1 MPTPM
6 GRKHTTLGKVLHWG
20 FLVLYAYGIF
30 KQIDDLSELEDT
42 ALLLFE
48 IAFATLFLVIVILRY
63 AYMRRF
69 ETFQGAT
76 VPVSAVHK
84 KSARAIHVAMYL
96 CLALLPLTGLAIAA
110 LYTQGVGE
118 EALAMDAMISLHGL
132 CPHRD
137 SCAGSIVFPR
147 KRRRRLDVH
156 GSGLHRNRAEREP
169 LRSQTHCDGA
179 QGGRQ
184 SRGVH
189 RFSKE
194 VNFTKRP

>member
-1 MPTPM
+1 MPRPM

-30 KQIDDLSELEDT
+30 KQIDDLSELDDT

-63 AYMRRF
+63 AYMRQF

-110 LYTQGVGE
+110 LYTRGVGE
-118 EALAMDAMISLHGL
+118 EALAMDVAIGLHGL
-132 CPHRD
+132 SAD
-137 SCAGSIVFPR
+137 LSYVLIVIHVVAALYSRVKGEGVWTSMVPVFTETGPSENRYVAKLNAMENKAVSKVEAFIASR
-147 KRRRRLDVH
+147 K
-156 GSGLHRNRAEREP
+156 
-169 LRSQTHCDGA
+169 
-179 QGGRQ
+179 
-184 SRGVH
+184 
-189 RFSKE
+189 K
-194 VNFTKRP
+194 

>member
-1 MPTPM
+1 M

-30 KQIDDLSELEDT
+30 KQIDDLSELDDT

-48 IAFATLFLVIVILRY
+48 ITFATLFLVIVILRY

-118 EALAMDAMISLHGL
+118 EALAMDVAISLHGL
-132 CPHRD
+132 SAD
-137 SCAGSIVFPR
+137 LSYVLIVIHVVAALYSRVKGEGVWTSMVPVFTETGPSENRYVAKLSAMEHKAVSKVEALVASR
-147 KRRRRLDVH
+147 K
-156 GSGLHRNRAEREP
+156 
-169 LRSQTHCDGA
+169 
-179 QGGRQ
+179 
-184 SRGVH
+184 
-189 RFSKE
+189 K
-194 VNFTKRP
+194 

>member
-1 MPTPM
+1 M
-6 GRKHTTLGKVLHWG
+6 GTKHTTLGKVLHWG

-96 CLALLPLTGLAIAA
+96 CLALLPITGLAIAA

-118 EALAMDAMISLHGL
+118 EALAMDVAIGLHGL
-132 CPHRD
+132 SAD
-137 SCAGSIVFPR
+137 LSYVLIVIHVLAALYSRVKGEGVWTSMVPVFTETGPSENPYVAKLTAMEHKVVNKVEAFVASR
-147 KRRRRLDVH
+147 K
-156 GSGLHRNRAEREP
+156 
-169 LRSQTHCDGA
+169 
-179 QGGRQ
+179 
-184 SRGVH
+184 
-189 RFSKE
+189 K
-194 VNFTKRP
+194 

>member
-1 MPTPM
+1 M
-6 GRKHTTLGKVLHWG
+6 GTKHTTLGKVLHWG

-96 CLALLPLTGLAIAA
+96 CLALLPITGLAIAD

-118 EALAMDAMISLHGL
+118 EALAMDVAIGLHGL
-132 CPHRD
+132 SAD
-137 SCAGSIVFPR
+137 LSYVLIVIHVLAALYSRVKGEGVWTSMVPVFTETGPSENPYVAKLTAMEHKVVNKVEAFVASR
-147 KRRRRLDVH
+147 K
-156 GSGLHRNRAEREP
+156 
-169 LRSQTHCDGA
+169 
-179 QGGRQ
+179 
-184 SRGVH
+184 
-189 RFSKE
+189 K
-194 VNFTKRP
+194 

>member
-1 MPTPM
+1 M
-6 GRKHTTLGKVLHWG
+6 GTKHTTLGKVLHWG

-84 KSARAIHVAMYL
+84 KSARAIHIAMYL
-96 CLALLPLTGLAIAA
+96 CLALLPITGLAIAA

-118 EALAMDAMISLHGL
+118 EALAMDVAIGLHGL
-132 CPHRD
+132 SAD
-137 SCAGSIVFPR
+137 LSYVLIVIHVLAALYSRVKGEGVWTSMVPVFTETGPSENPYVAKLTAVEHKVVSKVEAFVASR
-147 KRRRRLDVH
+147 K
-156 GSGLHRNRAEREP
+156 
-169 LRSQTHCDGA
+169 
-179 QGGRQ
+179 
-184 SRGVH
+184 
-189 RFSKE
+189 K
-194 VNFTKRP
+194 

>member
-1 MPTPM
+1 MPRPM

-30 KQIDDLSELEDT
+30 KQIDDLSELDDT

-118 EALAMDAMISLHGL
+118 EALAMDVAIGLHGL
-132 CPHRD
+132 SAD
-137 SCAGSIVFPR
+137 LSYVLIVIHVLAALYSRVKGEGVWTSMVPVFTETGPSENRYVAKLTAMEHKAVSKVEAFIASR
-147 KRRRRLDVH
+147 K
-156 GSGLHRNRAEREP
+156 
-169 LRSQTHCDGA
+169 
-179 QGGRQ
+179 
-184 SRGVH
+184 
-189 RFSKE
+189 K
-194 VNFTKRP
+194 

>member
-1 MPTPM
+1 M

-30 KQIDDLSELEDT
+30 KQIDDLSELDDT

-63 AYMRRF
+63 AYMRQF

-96 CLALLPLTGLAIAA
+96 CLALLPLAGLAFAA

-118 EALAMDAMISLHGL
+118 EALAMDVAIGLHGL
-132 CPHRD
+132 SAD
-137 SCAGSIVFPR
+137 LSYVLIVIHVLAALYSRVKGEGVWTSMVPVFTETGPSENRYVAKLTAMEHKAVSKVEAFIASR
-147 KRRRRLDVH
+147 K
-156 GSGLHRNRAEREP
+156 
-169 LRSQTHCDGA
+169 
-179 QGGRQ
+179 
-184 SRGVH
+184 
-189 RFSKE
+189 K
-194 VNFTKRP
+194 

>member
-1 MPTPM
+1 M
-6 GRKHTTLGKVLHWG
+6 GTKHTTLGKVLHWG

-84 KSARAIHVAMYL
+84 KSARTIHVAMYL
-96 CLALLPLTGLAIAA
+96 CLALLPITGLAIAA

-118 EALAMDAMISLHGL
+118 EALAMDVAIGLHGL
-132 CPHRD
+132 SAD
-137 SCAGSIVFPR
+137 LSYVLIVIHVLAALYSRVKGEGVWTSMVPVFTETGPSENPYVAKLTAMEHKVVNKVEAFVASR
-147 KRRRRLDVH
+147 K
-156 GSGLHRNRAEREP
+156 
-169 LRSQTHCDGA
+169 
-179 QGGRQ
+179 
-184 SRGVH
+184 
-189 RFSKE
+189 K
-194 VNFTKRP
+194 

>member
-1 MPTPM
+1 M

-30 KQIDDLSELEDT
+30 KQIDDLSELDDT

-48 IAFATLFLVIVILRY
+48 ITFATLFLVIVILRY

-118 EALAMDAMISLHGL
+118 EALAMDVAISLHGL
-132 CPHRD
+132 SAD
-137 SCAGSIVFPR
+137 LSYVLIVIHVAAALYSRVKGEGVWTSMVPVFTETGPSENRYVAKLTAMEHKAVSKVEAFITSR
-147 KRRRRLDVH
+147 K
-156 GSGLHRNRAEREP
+156 
-169 LRSQTHCDGA
+169 
-179 QGGRQ
+179 
-184 SRGVH
+184 
-189 RFSKE
+189 K
-194 VNFTKRP
+194 

>member
-1 MPTPM
+1 M

-30 KQIDDLSELEDT
+30 KQIDDLSELDDT

-63 AYMRRF
+63 AYMRQF

-118 EALAMDAMISLHGL
+118 EALAMDVAIGLHGL
-132 CPHRD
+132 SAD
-137 SCAGSIVFPR
+137 LSYVLIVIHVLAALYSRVKGEGVWTSMVPVFTETGPSENRYVAKLTAMEHKAVSKVEAFIASR
-147 KRRRRLDVH
+147 K
-156 GSGLHRNRAEREP
+156 
-169 LRSQTHCDGA
+169 
-179 QGGRQ
+179 
-184 SRGVH
+184 
-189 RFSKE
+189 K
-194 VNFTKRP
+194 

>member
-1 MPTPM
+1 M
-6 GRKHTTLGKVLHWG
+6 GTKHTTLGKVLHWG

-96 CLALLPLTGLAIAA
+96 CLALLPITGLAIAA

-118 EALAMDAMISLHGL
+118 EALAMDVAIGLHGL
-132 CPHRD
+132 SAD
-137 SCAGSIVFPR
+137 LSYVLIVIHVLAALYSRVKGEGVWTSMVPVFTETGPSANPYVAKLTAVEHKVVSKVEAFVASR
-147 KRRRRLDVH
+147 K
-156 GSGLHRNRAEREP
+156 
-169 LRSQTHCDGA
+169 
-179 QGGRQ
+179 
-184 SRGVH
+184 
-189 RFSKE
+189 K
-194 VNFTKRP
+194 

>member
-1 MPTPM
+1 MPRPM

-30 KQIDDLSELEDT
+30 KQIDDLSELDDT

-118 EALAMDAMISLHGL
+118 EALAMDVAIGLHGL
-132 CPHRD
+132 SADLSYVLIVIHVLAALYSRVKGEGVWTSMVPVFTE
-137 SCAGSIVFPR
+137 AGPSENRYVAKLTAMEHKAVSKVEAFIASR
-147 KRRRRLDVH
+147 K
-156 GSGLHRNRAEREP
+156 
-169 LRSQTHCDGA
+169 
-179 QGGRQ
+179 
-184 SRGVH
+184 
-189 RFSKE
+189 K
-194 VNFTKRP
+194 

>member
-1 MPTPM
+1 M
-6 GRKHTTLGKVLHWG
+6 GTKHTTLGKVLHWG

-84 KSARAIHVAMYL
+84 KSARTIHVAMYL

-118 EALAMDAMISLHGL
+118 EALAMDVAIGLHGL
-132 CPHRD
+132 SAD
-137 SCAGSIVFPR
+137 LSYVLIVIHVLAALYSRVKDEGVWTSMVPVFTETGPSENRYVAKLTAMEHKAVSKVEAFIASR
-147 KRRRRLDVH
+147 K
-156 GSGLHRNRAEREP
+156 
-169 LRSQTHCDGA
+169 
-179 QGGRQ
+179 
-184 SRGVH
+184 
-189 RFSKE
+189 K
-194 VNFTKRP
+194 

>member
-1 MPTPM
+1 MPRPM

-30 KQIDDLSELEDT
+30 KQIDDLSELDAT

-63 AYMRRF
+63 AYMRQF

-118 EALAMDAMISLHGL
+118 EALAMDVAIGLHGL
-132 CPHRD
+132 SAD
-137 SCAGSIVFPR
+137 LSYVLIVIHVLAALYSRVKGEGVWTSMVPVFTETGPSENRYVAKLTAMEHKAVSKVEAFIASR
-147 KRRRRLDVH
+147 K
-156 GSGLHRNRAEREP
+156 
-169 LRSQTHCDGA
+169 
-179 QGGRQ
+179 
-184 SRGVH
+184 
-189 RFSKE
+189 K
-194 VNFTKRP
+194 

>member
-69 ETFQGAT
+69 ETFQGAS

-84 KSARAIHVAMYL
+84 KSARAIHLAMYL

-132 CPHRD
+132 SAD
-137 SCAGSIVFPR
+137 LSYVLIVIHVLAALYSRAKGEGVWTSMVPVFTETGPSENRYVAKLTAMEHKAVGKVEAFIASR
-147 KRRRRLDVH
+147 K
-156 GSGLHRNRAEREP
+156 
-169 LRSQTHCDGA
+169 
-179 QGGRQ
+179 
-184 SRGVH
+184 
-189 RFSKE
+189 K
-194 VNFTKRP
+194 

>member
-1 MPTPM
+1 M

-20 FLVLYAYGIF
+20 FLLLYAYGIF

-48 IAFATLFLVIVILRY
+48 IAFATLFLVIVMLRY

-76 VPVSAVHK
+76 VPVAAVHK

-96 CLALLPLTGLAIAA
+96 CLVLLPLTGLAIAA

-118 EALAMDAMISLHGL
+118 EAVAMDLAIGLHGL
-132 CPHRD
+132 SAD
-137 SCAGSIVFPR
+137 LSYALIVIHVLAALYSRAKGEGVWTSMVPVFTERGPSQNRYVTALTALEDKAINKVEAFVASR
-147 KRRRRLDVH
+147 K
-156 GSGLHRNRAEREP
+156 
-169 LRSQTHCDGA
+169 
-179 QGGRQ
+179 
-184 SRGVH
+184 
-189 RFSKE
+189 K
-194 VNFTKRP
+194 

>member
-1 MPTPM
+1 M

-30 KQIDDLSELEDT
+30 KQIDDLSELDDT

-118 EALAMDAMISLHGL
+118 EALAMDVAISLHGL
-132 CPHRD
+132 SADLSYVLIVIHVLAALYSRVKGEGVWTSMVPVFTE
-137 SCAGSIVFPR
+137 AGPSENRYVAKLTAMEHKAVSKVEAFIASR
-147 KRRRRLDVH
+147 K
-156 GSGLHRNRAEREP
+156 
-169 LRSQTHCDGA
+169 
-179 QGGRQ
+179 
-184 SRGVH
+184 
-189 RFSKE
+189 K
-194 VNFTKRP
+194 

>member
-1 MPTPM
+1 M

-30 KQIDDLSELEDT
+30 KQIDDLSELDDT

-118 EALAMDAMISLHGL
+118 EALAMDVAISLHGL
-132 CPHRD
+132 SAD
-137 SCAGSIVFPR
+137 LSYVLIVIHVLAALYSRVKGEGVWTSMVPVFTETGPSENRYVAKLTAMEHKAVSKVEAFIASR
-147 KRRRRLDVH
+147 K
-156 GSGLHRNRAEREP
+156 
-169 LRSQTHCDGA
+169 
-179 QGGRQ
+179 
-184 SRGVH
+184 
-189 RFSKE
+189 K
-194 VNFTKRP
+194 